1 MTVKKKFPV
10 KNKTSVI
17 VDAGKDEDQDEAVAK
32 KLTRPEVQAALTIQK
47 LHPINDVNA
56 LTKIL
61 HQQTADVIGGNMT
74 RPEAMLLSQAH
85 TLDALFNSLVMKG
98 LGQTH
103 MPHYEAFMRLAFKA
117 QSQCRSTLQTLSD
130 IKNPSIVYAKQAN
143 ITNGNQQINNGV
155 PAPRTQ
161 ENKNYSNELLT
172 ELPNATLD
180 NGRTVETIPVNSEL
194 ATVE

>member
-1 MTVKKKFPV
+1 MAIKKKVPV
-10 KNKTSVI
+10 KNKSSVI
-17 VDAGKDEDQDEAVAK
+17 VPMHNDEDPDEAVAK
-32 KLTRPEVQAALTIQK
+32 ILTMPEVGAAGTIRV
-47 LHPINDVNA
+47 LNDIHDVNA

-61 HQQTADVIGGNMT
+61 SKQTADVIGGNMT

-117 QSQCRSTLQTLSD
+117 QSQCRSTLQSLSD
-130 IKNPSIVYAKQAN
+130 IKNPSVVYAKQAN

-161 ENKNYSNELLT
+161 ENKNYSNELLENT
-172 ELPNATLD
+172 HGERLD
-180 NGRTVETIPVNSEL
+180 IREKSTASCINSEL
-194 ATVE
+194 AAVE

>member
-1 MTVKKKFPV
+1 MAAKKKVPV
-10 KNKTSVI
+10 KNKTSVN
-17 VDAGKDEDQDEAVAK
+17 VNAGKDEDQDEAVAK
-32 KLTRPEVQAALTIQK
+32 KLTRPEVQASLTIQK

-61 HQQTADVIGGNMT
+61 RQQTADVIGGNMT
-74 RPEAMLLSQAH
+74 RAEAMLLSQAH

-103 MPHYEAFMRLAFKA
+103 MPHYESFLRLAYKA

-130 IKNPSIVYAKQAN
+130 IKNPSVVYAKQAN
-143 ITNGNQQINNGV
+143 ITNGNQQIDNGV

-161 ENKNYSNELLT
+161 ENKNYSNELLEHT
-172 ELPNATLD
+172 HGERLD
-180 NGRTVETIPVNSEL
+180 IREKSTASCINSEL

>member
-1 MTVKKKFPV
+1 MAIKKKVPV
-10 KNKTSVI
+10 KNKSSVI
-17 VDAGKDEDQDEAVAK
+17 VPMHNDEDPDEAVAK
-32 KLTRPEVQAALTIQK
+32 ILTMPEVGAAGTIRV
-47 LHPINDVNA
+47 LNDIHDVNA

-61 HQQTADVIGGNMT
+61 SQQTADVVGGNMT

-130 IKNPSIVYAKQAN
+130 IKNPSVVYAKQAN

-161 ENKNYSNELLT
+161 ENKNYSNELLEHT
-172 ELPNATLD
+172 HGERLD
-180 NGRTVETIPVNSEL
+180 TREKGTASCINSEL
-194 ATVE
+194 AAVE